1 MAAIITE
8 QFRINSRKRLF
19 DDITNNAN
27 NYYIGIGKQDGWAEL
42 NPSQT
47 VPTSPFPAG
56 TPGDAAEVRK
66 NISALFKIS
75 GSSVST
81 MLPNNIIQ
89 SDRDYKVYNPYD
101 PTCFYASSTQ
111 FPCFVI
117 SRLDSLGGGSGNH
130 VFLCV
135 AKDHDATFA
144 SNSYNRIGSPSEVPS
159 TTVPGLYK
167 YSISNGGD
175 GYIWLYIGTY
185 EAANTSVNNG
195 AFVSYDFGQ
204 TVTATP
210 FSSGLIHGFH
220 IINAGVNLATGPST
234 AVNVEITGLR
244 DGSKTTMT
252 VPALLKIVNGKI
264 TKITLNADITVG
276 TTYKLWSSATARI
289 TTSGYTTTQ
298 IVPIIAP
305 IGGYESKLETTLPSW
320 YIGVGADTVNSQFVP
335 SGTSYRQISIIK
347 NPKRNNNNNLDDA
360 TVDRVHKSFSTS
372 ENGYPANERLVL
384 SGNNVDTGW
393 KIKQG
398 NYLVATISAVEF
410 KDNVWYYYYYNSIQA
425 GLFNID
431 HTQSLTIVAPD
442 DIEIV
447 NRELTLLDNQYEL
460 NASSTLFNTSTGEIL
475 FIDNRGA
482 VTREAGQNEEIKII
496 IQL

>member
-19 DDITNNAN
+19 DDITNDAN
-27 NYYIGIGKQDGWAEL
+27 HYYVSIGKQDGWAEL
-42 NPSQT
+42 NVGQT
-47 VPTSPFPAG
+47 ATSPFPAG
-56 TPGDAAEVRK
+56 TPGDVAEVRK
-66 NISALFKIS
+66 NISALYKIVDS
-75 GSSVST
+75 NVST

-89 SDRDYKVYNPYD
+89 SDRTYKTYNPYD
-101 PTCFYASSTQ
+101 PTCFYASTTE

-117 SRLDSLGGGSGNH
+117 SRLDSIGGGAGNH
-130 VFLCV
+130 VFLCI
-135 AKDHDATFA
+135 AKSHTATVA
-144 SNSYNRIGSPSEVPS
+144 SNSYNRIGSPAQS
-159 TTVPGLYK
+159 TNVPGLYT
-167 YSISNGGD
+167 YSID
-175 GYIWLYIGTY
+175 GYIWLYMGTY
-185 EAANTSVNNG
+185 TAANTAVNNG

-220 IINAGVNLATGPST
+220 IINGGVGLTTGSST

-252 VPALLKIVNGKI
+252 VPALLKIANGKI
-264 TKITLNADITVG
+264 TKITLNADITNG

-289 TTSGYTTTQ
+289 TTSGYTTTE

-320 YIGVGADTVNSQFVP
+320 YIGVGVDTVNSQFVP
-335 SGTSYRQISIIK
+335 NGTSYRQISIIK
-347 NPKRNNNNNLDDA
+347 NPKRNNNNNLNDT

-372 ENGYPANERLVL
+372 GNGYPASERLVL
-384 SGNNVDTGW
+384 DEFDVDTGW

-410 KDNVWYYYYYNSIQA
+410 KNNVWHYYYYNSIQA
-425 GLFNID
+425 GLFNVD
-431 HTQSLTIVAPD
+431 DTQSLTLVAPEGI
-442 DIEIV
+442 DINV
-447 NRELTLLDNQYEL
+447 TELSLLANQYEL
-460 NASSTLFNTSTGEIL
+460 NTSSTLFNTSTGEIL

-482 VTREAGQNEEIKII
+482 VTREADQNEEIKII

>member
-19 DDITNNAN
+19 DDITNNANN

-56 TPGDAAEVRK
+56 TPGDVAEVRK

-81 MLPNNIIQ
+81 MLPNYIIQ
-89 SDRDYKVYNPYD
+89 SDRSYKVYNPYD
-101 PTCFYASSTQ
+101 PTCFYASSTE

-117 SRLDSLGGGSGNH
+117 SRLDSLGGGTGDH

-135 AKDHDATFA
+135 GKSHTATVA
-144 SNSYNRIGSPSEVPS
+144 SHSFERLGSPSEN
-159 TTVPGLYK
+159 TDEPGLYS
-167 YSISNGGD
+167 YSQD
-175 GYIWLYIGTY
+175 GYIWLYMGTY

-195 AFVSYDFGQ
+195 AFVSYDFSQ

-220 IINAGVNLATGPST
+220 IINGGVDLTTGPST

-252 VPALLKIVNGKI
+252 VPALLKIANGKI

-276 TTYKLWSSATARI
+276 TAYKLWSSATARI

-347 NPKRNNNNNLDDA
+347 NPKKNNNNDLNDA

-372 ENGYPANERLVL
+372 GNGYPANERLFL
-384 SGNNVDTGW
+384 GGFNVDTGW

-431 HTQSLTIVAPD
+431 DTQSLTIVAPD

-447 NRELTLLDNQYEL
+447 NDELTLLDNQYDL
-460 NASSTLFNTSTGEIL
+460 NDSLTLFNTSTGEIL

>member
-56 TPGDAAEVRK
+56 TLGDVAEVRK

-81 MLPNNIIQ
+81 MLPNYIIQ
-89 SDRDYKVYNPYD
+89 SDRSYKVYNPYD
-101 PTCFYASSTQ
+101 PTCFYASSTE

-117 SRLDSLGGGSGNH
+117 SRLDSLGGGTGDH

-135 AKDHDATFA
+135 GKSHTATFA
-144 SNSYNRIGSPSEVPS
+144 SHSFERLGSPSES
-159 TTVPGLYK
+159 TDEPGLYS
-167 YSISNGGD
+167 YSQD
-175 GYIWLYIGTY
+175 GYIWLYMGRYT
-185 EAANTSVNNG
+185 AANTSVNNG

-210 FSSGLIHGFH
+210 HSSGLIHGFH
-220 IINAGVNLATGPST
+220 IINGGVSLTNGPST
-234 AVNVEITGLR
+234 AVNVEITGLQN
-244 DGSKTTMT
+244 GSKTTLST

-264 TKITLNADITVG
+264 TKITLNADIRSG

-347 NPKRNNNNNLDDA
+347 NPKRNNNNDLNDA
-360 TVDRVHKSFSTS
+360 TVDRVHKSFSTIG
-372 ENGYPANERLVL
+372 NGKPANERLAL
-384 SGNNVDTGW
+384 GGYDVDTGW

-398 NYLVATISAVEF
+398 NYLVATISAVEL
-410 KDNVWYYYYYNSIQA
+410 KDNVWSYYYYNSIQA
-425 GLFNID
+425 GVFNID
-431 HTQSLTIVAPD
+431 DTQPLTLVAPA
-442 DIEIV
+442 
-447 NRELTLLDNQYEL
+447 ELALFPNELALLANQYDL
-460 NASSTLFNTSTGEIL
+460 NSSSTLFNTSTGEIL

>member
-19 DDITNNAN
+19 DDINDIAN
-27 NYYIGIGKQDGWAEL
+27 HYYISIGKPDVWGEL
-42 NPSQT
+42 NEGQT

-56 TPGDAAEVRK
+56 TLSDAAEVRK
-66 NISALFKIS
+66 NISALYKIN
-75 GSSVST
+75 GSSVAT

-101 PTCFYASSTQ
+101 PTCFYANSTQ

-130 VFLCV
+130 VFLCI
-135 AKDHDATFA
+135 AKDHDATVA

-175 GYIWLYIGTY
+175 GYIWLYMGTY

-195 AFVSYDFGQ
+195 AFVSYNFNQ

-220 IINAGVNLATGPST
+220 IINGGVSLSDDSD
-234 AVNVEITGLR
+234 VVVDVEIKGLKDDVR
-244 DGSKTTMT
+244 TTLT
-252 VPALLKIVNGKI
+252 DVPALINIVNGKI
-264 TKITLNADITVG
+264 TKITLNADITNG
-276 TTYKLWSSATARI
+276 TNYKLWSSATARI
-289 TTSGYTTTQ
+289 TTTGYDTVK
-298 IVPIIAP
+298 IVPIVAP
-305 IGGYESKLETTLPSW
+305 INGYENNLETTLPSW
-320 YIGVGADTVNSQFVP
+320 YVGVGADTINSQFVP
-335 SGTSYRQISIIK
+335 SGTNYRQISIIK
-347 NPKRNNNNNLDDA
+347 NPKKNNNSAITDA
-360 TVDRVHKSFSTS
+360 TVDRINKSFSTT
-372 ENGYPANERLVL
+372 GDYPDDVRLTL
-384 SGNNVDTGW
+384 EGFDVDSGW

-398 NYLVATISAVEF
+398 DYDIATISAVEF
-410 KDNVWYYYYYNSIQA
+410 KDSKWHYYYYNSIQA
-425 GLFNID
+425 GVFNID
-431 HTQSLTIVAPD
+431 NTATITLVAPD
-442 DIEIV
+442 DIDV
-447 NRELTLLDNQYEL
+447 NSELPLLSTDYLL
-460 NASSTLFNTSTGEIL
+460 NTSSTLYDTTTGEIL